1 MPSTKV
7 VLLAL
12 ISVLAIPV
20 SQAADRPRPSHLH
33 IDSAT
38 LTTGSGA
45 PLRLTDADIELPPK
59 ELKNKTPTV
68 ISKGEAFITSDAL
81 TILLDSKLSTK
92 SIDKFHVETEDGQRA
107 KISGTVKKAGLP
119 VPVTIEGPL
128 TLTPDGILQLKIES
142 EKALGIPMKSLG
154 DALGLSPD
162 KAVKTKQTRAIRVEK
177 DALLVDPSALLG
189 TAQGRVVEARTSSKG
204 LTLRFGGEN
213 RKQASRPTRS
223 RQRSPAS
230 APHASGRR

>member
-1 MPSTKV
+1 MRSPKILLFALAC
-7 VLLAL
+7 VLPA
-12 ISVLAIPV
+12 SFAR
-20 SQAADRPRPSHLH
+20 AAGPPRPSHLH

-45 PLRLTDADIELPPK
+45 PLRLTNADIELPPK
-59 ELKNKTPTV
+59 ELKNKMPTV
-68 ISKGEAFITSDAL
+68 IAKGEAFITSEAL
-81 TILLDSKLSTK
+81 TILIGEKVSSH
-92 SIDKFHVETEDGQRA
+92 SIDNFHVETEDGQRA
-107 KISGTVKKAGLP
+107 KISGTIKKAGLP

-128 TLTPDGILQLKIES
+128 TLTKDGVLRLEIKS

-189 TAQGRVVEARTSSKG
+189 TAQGRVVEAKTSSKG
-204 LTLRFGGEN
+204 LTLRFGAEN
-213 RKQASRPTRS
+213 RKQATPARS
-223 RQRSPAS
+223 GQRSPAS
-230 APHASGRR
+230 APRGSDRR